1 MIVGLILFGVLSFVY
16 AYYWYKKLNRLS
28 QFIEPLAVRYGEPD
42 TSGNKHYTNCKSH
55 QWVMKNI
62 VYGNYLQQS
71 EGFRN
76 FMMNRTVTGTLLLG
90 IFLGLIPVIIVYIL
104 FQSFNMIG
112 TSLILLIL
120 SVFIIRGPGQL
131 EVSHRLLRWQ
141 SEQEQDAF
149 KIGDLAYARVSQK
162 AIKDWM
168 RNLVIVGV
176 ISFIAAPWGE
186 QIPVG
191 FAYLLTLFIG
201 FFYSNLF
208 QPLAMVSMPLAVM
221 VFFLIG
227 PLIFAIVLFVARS
240 MRSKIVKEEGMIL

>member
-1 MIVGLILFGVLSFVY
+1 MIIGLILFGALSFFF
-16 AYYWYKKLNRLS
+16 AYLWYKRVDTLT
-28 QFIEPLAVRYGEPD
+28 QFIEPLAERYGEPD
-42 TSGNKHYTNCKSH
+42 TTGNKHYTNCKSH

-76 FMMNRTVTGTLLLG
+76 FMNNRTITGTLLLG
-90 IFLGLIPVIIVYIL
+90 VFLGLIPVIIVYIL

-131 EVSHRLLRWQ
+131 EVSYRLLTWQ
-141 SEQEQDAF
+141 SEQEEDAF
-149 KIGDLAYARVSQK
+149 KVGDLAYARVSQK
-162 AIKDWM
+162 AIKDWI
-168 RNLVIVGV
+168 RNLVIVGIIAFV
-176 ISFIAAPWGE
+176 AAPWGE

-191 FAYLLTLFIG
+191 FAYIFTLFIG

-208 QPLAMVSMPLAVM
+208 QPLAMVSMPLALM

-227 PLIFAIVLFVARS
+227 PLIFAVVLYMVRS
-240 MRSKIVKEEGMIL
+240 MRSKIVKDDGIRL